1 MYRQQSLAWQAAIEE
16 FLSHVSH
23 LAEPS
28 SSCGSLFVL
37 SKFRNSRFLALWY
50 IELERIQTASA
61 SMRAQSIPRC
71 RLRAGIRRKKTLLS
85 FLPTCGL
92 LIQMTVEVRMR
103 INIQHFQR
111 TRVNFSMRKTDSAM
125 RSMLP
130 VVPSP
135 SSAFRRVLSSAA
147 ARPFHCSGA

>member
-37 SKFRNSRFLALWY
+37 SKFRNSRFLALWC

-71 RLRAGIRRKKTLLS
+71 RLPAGIHK
-85 FLPTCGL
+85 
-92 LIQMTVEVRMR
+92 
-103 INIQHFQR
+103 
-111 TRVNFSMRKTDSAM
+111 NFAFIPSHMWAIDSDD
-125 RSMLP
+125 
-130 VVPSP
+130 
-135 SSAFRRVLSSAA
+135 
-147 ARPFHCSGA
+147 SGSEDEDKHSTFSTNASKLFDAKD